1 MNDMTSTRVLVVGAG
16 PVGLVLAMSLA
27 RHGVE
32 VLLVERR
39 AAAELPGAKCNHV
52 SARSME
58 ILRRLGAAA
67 AVRRSGLPEDFCND
81 VAYRTTTTGIEFSRI
96 HIPCRR
102 DRYTDTSGPDGDW
115 PTPEPPHRINQID
128 LEPVLMRCAQEM
140 HGVRVMH
147 RVEVRHARQ
156 HEHGVDVHVH
166 ALDADK
172 PLCID
177 CEFVVGCDGARSTLR
192 RVIGARLVGQDFIGR
207 TQSTLIRA
215 PDLLRCLQH
224 PPAWA
229 TFSVNP
235 RRCGNVYAI
244 DGRERWLVHNYLAD
258 DGEDFDNVD
267 RDASIRQ
274 ILGVGRDFQYE
285 TLGREDWI
293 ARRLVAERFRD
304 RRLFLCGDAAHI
316 WVPMAGYGMNAGIA
330 DAENLAWLLA
340 AHLNGWAPATLL
352 DAYERERR
360 PITEQVSQ
368 LAMAHAL
375 ALRRQ
380 RTAVSPLIEAAGPE
394 GDAMR
399 AATGRSLVEL
409 NVQQYCCAGLN
420 FGYFY
425 GDSPLIDKDDEPAP
439 AYTMGSFTPSTAP
452 GCRLP
457 HLWLRDGVSL
467 YDELPCS
474 HYALL
479 RFDAAVDA
487 EPLLDAARQRAM
499 PLPLVDVDAA
509 PMGVY
514 RHALVISRPDRHV
527 AWRGHAAPADPMA
540 LIDRLRG
547 SHPH

>member
-67 AVRRSGLPEDFCND
+67 AVRRDGLPEDFCND
-81 VAYRTTTTGIEFSRI
+81 VAYRTTTTGIELSRI

-156 HEHGVDVHVH
+156 HEHGVDVHMH

-172 PLCID
+172 PLRID

-192 RVIGARLVGQDFIGR
+192 RVIGTRLVGEDFIGR

-215 PDLLRCLQH
+215 PDLLRRLLH

-274 ILGVGRDFQYE
+274 ILGVGPDFHYE

-316 WVPMAGYGMNAGIA
+316 WVPMAGYGMNAGMA

-375 ALRRQ
+375 ALQRQ
-380 RTAVSPLIEAAGPE
+380 RKAVSPLIEAAGPE

-479 RFDAAVDA
+479 SFDAAVDA

-499 PLPLVDVDAA
+499 PLLLVDVAAA
-509 PMGVY
+509 PTGCY

-527 AWRGHAAPADPMA
+527 AWRGHAAPSDPMA
-540 LIDRLRG
+540 LINRLRG